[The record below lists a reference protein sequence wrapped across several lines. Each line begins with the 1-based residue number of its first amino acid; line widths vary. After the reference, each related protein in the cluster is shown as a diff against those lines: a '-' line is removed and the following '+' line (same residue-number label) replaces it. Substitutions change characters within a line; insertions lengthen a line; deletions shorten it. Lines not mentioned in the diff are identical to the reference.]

1 MRSITAAI
9 LALTAGVS
17 LAAESDSLFT
27 APIIAI
33 SPRTI
38 DFGAVRWKQSKT
50 NSFVVANWGGG
61 KLVGKATVPAPFKI
75 LSGASYR
82 LGPADVQ
89 VVTVAYTPGGTPS
102 DTNVVKFTGGGGALI
117 PVTGKLAAKSRE
129 EQ

>member
-9 LALTAGVS
+9 LALAAGVS
-17 LAAESDSLFT
+17 LAAESDSLFKT
-27 APIIAI
+27 PIIAI
-33 SPRTI
+33 SPRAI
-38 DFGAVRWKQSKT
+38 DFGAVRWKHSMT

-75 LSGASYR
+75 LSGANYR

-89 VVTVAYTPGGTPS
+89 LVTICYTPSGTPF
-102 DTNVVKFTGGGGALI
+102 DTNVVKFTGGGGALA
-117 PVTGKLAAKSRE
+117 PVTGKLAGKNRE